1 MKFQELILIRQSVR
15 SYDPKP
21 VEKEKIDLVLEAARL
36 SPSACNSQ
44 PWYIVVV
51 DNPELKAKVADATFS
66 RLVSFNKFTTQA
78 PVLLVVVME
87 KPRMISQV
95 GGRIKNREYPL
106 YDIGIVSSQICLQAA
121 ELGLGTCM
129 MGWFDEKGLMKILD
143 IPKKLT
149 VGLVISLG
157 YPSEN
162 YKLREKMRKP
172 LNEICDFNGYKK

>member
-1 MKFQELILIRQSVR
+1 MNFQELILHRQSVR
-15 SYDPKP
+15 SYDTKP
-21 VEKEKIDLVLEAARL
+21 VEREKIDIVMEAARL

-51 DNPELKAKVADATFS
+51 DQPELKEKVADATFS
-66 RLVSFNKFTTQA
+66 KLVSFNKFTVDA
-78 PVLLVVVME
+78 PVLLVIVME

-129 MGWFDEKGLMKILD
+129 MGWFDERSLMKLLN
-143 IPKKLT
+143 IPKKRT
-149 VGLVISLG
+149 IGLVISLG

-162 YKLREKMRKP
+162 YKLRDKIRKP
-172 LNEICDFNGYKK
+172 ITEICGFNGYNK